1 MKRSKFHQ
9 IVFLSAGCYN
19 LIWGI
24 YSVFDPQWF
33 FRISKIPSLNH
44 PQIFGS
50 LGMVVGVYGILYF
63 EVARRPSE
71 GFLIG
76 AVGLLGKILGP
87 LGWTYVY
94 LNGEWP
100 LRSIVLILTN
110 DLIWWIPFFI
120 YLLDTKDKYFEDFKG
135 RA

>member
-1 MKRSKFHQ
+1 
-9 IVFLSAGCYN
+9 
-19 LIWGI
+19 
-24 YSVFDPQWF
+24 
-33 FRISKIPSLNH
+33 
-44 PQIFGS
+44 
-50 LGMVVGVYGILYF
+50 MVVGVYGILYF

-87 LGWTYVY
+87 LGWAYFY
-94 LNGEWP
+94 FNGEWP

-120 YLLDTKDKYFEDFKG
+120 YLLDTKDSFFEDFKG
-135 RA
+135 RT

>member
-1 MKRSKFHQ
+1 MKRGKFHQ

-19 LIWGI
+19 LFWGL

-33 FRISKIPSLNH
+33 FRLSKLPLLNH
-44 PQIFGS
+44 PQIFS
-50 LGMVVGVYGILYF
+50 CLGMVVGVYGILYF
-63 EVARRPSE
+63 EVARRPYE

-87 LGWTYVY
+87 LGWAYFF

-120 YLLDTKDKYFEDFKG
+120 YLLDTKDKYLEDFKG
-135 RA
+135 KA